1 MPLCATYLGSARI
14 RFHKSLHLRRRRI
27 EHHRF
32 LLIESGRG
40 EFRFSDTSLT
50 IDGRHLILLSPGE
63 RETHYSAA
71 LPVSYLYVEFDID
84 GDTDADLI
92 PGPYHECSAESIHWQ
107 TLTSIVTSVHR
118 ERGIGV
124 DQLLLSALQLALLDT
139 TGQRSDHSPIDE
151 RIRKALMHIEQH
163 LDRPLRVPDL
173 AAEAGLSLP
182 HFRRLF
188 LKTLNVSPKEYLI
201 RERMHHARNILRTEG
216 LQVGE
221 VADLLHFENAFQFS
235 NQYKK
240 VHGHS
245 PLHDRR

>member
-1 MPLCATYLGSARI
+1 MLPNATYLGSARI

-27 EHHRF
+27 DHHRF

-40 EFRFSDTSLT
+40 EFRFSDTSLS
-50 IDGRHLILLSPGE
+50 IDGRHLLLLSPGQ
-63 RETHYSAA
+63 RETCYSAA
-71 LPVSYLYVEFDID
+71 VPVSYLYVEFDVD
-84 GDTDADLI
+84 SDTDLI
-92 PGPYHECSAESIHWQ
+92 PGPYHECSADSIHWQ
-107 TLTSIVTSVHR
+107 TLTAMITSVHR

-124 DQLLLSALQLALLDT
+124 DLLLVAAVQLAQLNP
-139 TGQRSDHSPIDE
+139 TGPRSDRSAIDP
-151 RIRKALMHIEQH
+151 RIRKAVTYIEQH
-163 LDRPLRVPDL
+163 LDQILRVPDL
-173 AAEAGLSLP
+173 AAAAGLSLP

-188 LKTLNVSPKEYLI
+188 LKTLKVSPKQYLI

-245 PLHDRR
+245 PLQDRR

>member
-1 MPLCATYLGSARI
+1 MLPNATYLGSARI

-27 EHHRF
+27 DHHRF

-40 EFRFSDTSLT
+40 EFRFSDTSLS
-50 IDGRHLILLSPGE
+50 IDGRHLLLLSPGQ
-63 RETHYSAA
+63 RETLYSAA
-71 LPVSYLYVEFDID
+71 RPVSYLYVEFDSN
-84 GDTDADLI
+84 ADLI
-92 PGPYHECSAESIHWQ
+92 TGPYHECSPDSIHWQ
-107 TLTSIVTSVHR
+107 TLAAIITSVHR

-124 DQLLLSALQLALLDT
+124 EHLLVSAIQLAQLNP
-139 TGQRSDHSPIDE
+139 TGPRSDRSAIDQ
-151 RIRKALMHIEQH
+151 RIRKALTFTEQH
-163 LDRPLRVPDL
+163 LDQPLRVPDL
-173 AAEAGLSLP
+173 AAAAGLSLP

-188 LKTLNVSPKEYLI
+188 LKTLKVSPKAYLI